1 MVAPRG
7 PAPLPLPRL
16 RALRDPLLVERPP
29 RVVSLHVVLAAQLDL
44 EQARFPPWRDQRRLL
59 DLYVTAGD
67 QQRHQDA
74 QSFWQQRCERMKLDA
89 AAALEWGK
97 VYACWFVNI
106 DQLVTP
112 FPPPFDCQG

>member
-112 FPPPFDCQG
+112 FPPPF